1 MSSRFAFV
9 AGALLASLATQS
21 LSAQSSKEVLRDT
34 AGAKPQT
41 SRTATSSDSALV
53 ELGRAISV
61 LATTVQT
68 VVQETANN
76 PEMRAAAVQTAGKA
90 VSLAQRTLE
99 ENRGELERLLAE
111 ASRKLAA
118 VEATERAKAA
128 EKSKVTPSRP

>member
-21 LSAQSSKEVLRDT
+21 LSAQATAGGTLRDT
-34 AGAKPQT
+34 ASAKT
-41 SRTATSSDSALV
+41 RTAPTTSTDSALV
-53 ELGRAISV
+53 ELGRTISV

-68 VVQETANN
+68 VVEETAKN
-76 PEMRAAAVQTAGKA
+76 PEIRAAAVQTAGKA

-118 VEATERAKAA
+118 AEASERAKAA
-128 EKSKVTPSRP
+128 EKSKVTPSKP